1 MVLIGKKSCQRAMA
15 GQGDRGDQGKVTW
28 AKDKEETEK
37 EIVGERRETPGL
49 RGAEDR
55 EIDIM

>member
-1 MVLIGKKSCQRAMA
+1 MA